1 MKIHVVKPGD
11 SVWSIA
17 RKYGTTPES
26 IIEANQLQD
35 LPYLIEGQAL
45 VIPKTYTRYVVKP
58 GDTVWTISRKFGV
71 TVDSIIEANNLPS
84 PNFIYPGMIL
94 IIPSKT
100 KKYGV
105 IEVNGYIEPTTAEK
119 EKNTVQEVGEFLTY
133 ISPFSYQ
140 VNADGTLNP
149 IKDETILEESKKYDI
164 APLLVVTNFRGGNF
178 DTKLA
183 HTILTDEKI
192 QNTLI
197 DNIIKTMKNK
207 GYKGLNIDFE
217 RIPPS
222 DRDLYNNFLTKVVN
236 RLKPLGYPVS
246 TALAPKTYDI
256 RKGAWHGAHDYKAH
270 GEIVDFVILMTYE
283 WGWSGGPPM
292 AVAPINQ
299 VKKVLD
305 YALTVIPSRKIM
317 IGIPLYGYDWTL
329 PYMPKG
335 EWAKRVSP
343 QTALKIA
350 AKYGAK
356 IEYDKESQ
364 APYFNYIDE
373 ERNKHIVWFEDAR
386 SIKAKFKLVN
396 RYNLRGVSYWL
407 LGLSFPQN
415 WVMLDELFVIKKI

>member
-17 RKYGTTPES
+17 RKHGTTPES

-71 TVDSIIEANNLPS
+71 TVNSIVEANNLPS
-84 PNFIYPGMIL
+84 PNLIYPGMIL

-100 KKYGV
+100 KKYGT
-105 IEVNGYIEPTTAEK
+105 IEVNGYIEPTTAEI
-119 EKNTVQEVGEFLTY
+119 EKNTIQEVGEFLTY

-140 VNADGTLNP
+140 VNEDGTLNP
-149 IKDETILEESKKYDI
+149 IKDEVILQESKKYDI
-164 APLLVVTNFRGGNF
+164 SPLLVITNFRGGNF
-178 DTKLA
+178 DTQLA
-183 HTILTDEKI
+183 HKILTDEKTQDI
-192 QNTLI
+192 LI

-207 GYKGLNIDFE
+207 GYEGLNIDFE
-217 RIPPS
+217 RIPPA
-222 DRDLYNNFLTKVVN
+222 DRDLYNNFLRKVVK

-292 AVAPINQ
+292 AVAPIKQ

-335 EWAKRVSP
+335 EWARRVSP

-356 IEYDKESQ
+356 IEYDREAQ

-386 SIKAKFKLVN
+386 SIEAKFKLVY
-396 RYNLRGVSYWL
+396 RYNLRGVSYWV

-415 WVMLDELFVIKKI
+415 WVMLDELFVIKKV